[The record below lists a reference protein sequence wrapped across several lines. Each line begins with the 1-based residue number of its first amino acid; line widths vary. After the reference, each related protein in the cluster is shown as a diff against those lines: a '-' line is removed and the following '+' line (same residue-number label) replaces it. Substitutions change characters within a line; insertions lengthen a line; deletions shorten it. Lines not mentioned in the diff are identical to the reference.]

1 MKWKSLLMPKGIRIE
16 KSESEPNYGRVI
28 VEPLE
33 RGWGHTVGN
42 SLRRF
47 RAPPSYPSK

>member
-1 MKWKSLLMPKGIRIE
+1 MKWKSLLMPKTIKIE
-16 KSESEPNYGRVI
+16 NPDDIAHYGKVI

-42 SLRRF
+42 ASF
-47 RAPPSYPSK
+47 